1 MVTCDVYFGAIRAN
15 GTRVYIGMAKVQ
27 TLFVC
32 QECGYET
39 SRWLGKCPACNTWSS
54 LVEEV
59 HTKNANK
66 KGLVEGEAKPIK
78 LEHIAFDDDER
89 WSTGIAELDRVLG
102 GGMVKGSLVLV
113 GGDPGI
119 GKSTLL
125 LQVCNSVKLNGVILY
140 VSGEE
145 SIRQIKL
152 RADRL
157 GVRRDNLMLVSE
169 NNIDMIEN
177 AVENLKPELL
187 IVDSIQTVYRQEI
200 SSAPGSVSQV
210 REATAKLT
218 QIAKKMN
225 VATVI
230 IGHVTKEGSIAGPRV
245 LEHMVDAV
253 LYFEGERYFSYRIL
267 RAIKNRFG
275 STNEIGMFEM
285 KDQGLVEI
293 ADMSSVLLSE
303 RPGGTPGSIIVSSIE
318 GTRPIL
324 VEIQALV
331 SSTPFGMPRRMANG
345 LDYNRVIL
353 LTAVLE
359 KRLGL
364 NLHNQDIYVNVVG
377 GLRLD
382 EPAVDLGVIIAI
394 ASSFKNVKT
403 KPETVIIGEVGLTG
417 EVRAISNIDK
427 RVNEAQKSGFKYCI
441 VPNGN
446 VKLISKAD
454 SIKIIGVKD
463 VGEALDICL
472 G

>member
-1 MVTCDVYFGAIRAN
+1 
-15 GTRVYIGMAKVQ
+15 MAKTK

-39 SRWLGKCPACNTWSS
+39 PRWMGKCPSCNSWSS
-54 LVEEV
+54 LVEEIQE
-59 HTKNANK
+59 KSEKK
-66 KGLVEGEAKPIK
+66 KGIAEIESKPIR
-78 LEHIAFDDDER
+78 LDQISYTDEER
-89 WSTGIAELDRVLG
+89 FSTGLGELDRVLG
-102 GGMVKGSLVLV
+102 GGIVKGSLILV

-119 GKSTLL
+119 GKSTLI
-125 LQVCNSVKLNGVILY
+125 LQVCNSIKLSGVILY

-145 SIRQIKL
+145 SIRQIKI

-157 GVRRDNLMLVSE
+157 GVKRDNMLLISE
-169 NNIDMIEN
+169 NNLGVIEDVIDN
-177 AVENLKPELL
+177 QKPQLL
-187 IVDSIQTVYRQEI
+187 VIDSIQTVYQEDI

-210 REATAKLT
+210 REATSKLMHM
-218 QIAKKMN
+218 AKKMN
-225 VATVI
+225 IATVI
-230 IGHVTKEGSIAGPRV
+230 IGHVTKEGAIAGPRV

-293 ADMSSVLLSE
+293 EDLSSILLSE
-303 RPGGTPGSIIVSSIE
+303 RPGDAPGSVIVSSME

-353 LTAVLE
+353 LAAVLE

-364 NLHNQDIYVNVVG
+364 NLHNQDVYVNVVG
-377 GLRLD
+377 GLKLD
-382 EPAVDLGVIIAI
+382 EPAVDLGVIVAI

-403 KPETVIIGEVGLTG
+403 KPQTLIMGEVGLTG
-417 EVRAISNIDK
+417 EVRAISNIEK
-427 RVNEAQKSGFKYCI
+427 RLNEAEKSGFKYCI
-441 VPNGN
+441 IPQGN
-446 VKLISKAD
+446 VKLISKAT
-454 SIKIIGVKD
+454 SLKVIGVSD
-463 VGEALDICL
+463 VREALEICL
-472 G
+472 E